1 MPNWCSNIII
11 LDTEDKT
18 EQEVCNTMKDIKA
31 LTDNKSEEI
40 FDFSEETFDFNK
52 IIPIPDEISDENKT
66 GTFTD
71 LEFVDILQ
79 SECIN
84 NIKLQDQLHDNTCP
98 VENHTGFVDN
108 NGINDW
114 YLDMAKVHHDHSKYL
129 IDKYGVSSAYE
140 YRCSAWGTKWE
151 GSELHVRRDGFN
163 IIINFET
170 AWSPPV
176 PIYYKLCETIFKD
189 YKSDFRFYEPGC
201 EVLGHLYFD
210 KEYVRLNDHIY
221 YDDNGISD
229 ESFKELTDFW
239 GVEPDEYTQDEKTG
253 LWSYDPEYEY

>member
-1 MPNWCSNIII
+1 MKK
-11 LDTEDKT
+11 LDTIYRYENGIRHIKRDDSEFTPEDNI
-18 EQEVCNTMKDIKA
+18 EFIDRMKDAVDIQW
-31 LTDNKSEEI
+31 
-40 FDFSEETFDFNK
+40 
-52 IIPIPDEISDENKT
+52 
-66 GTFTD
+66 TD
-71 LEFVDILQ
+71 LNRAEQVLPVFD
-79 SECIN
+79 ECIN

-239 GVEPDEYTQDEKTG
+239 GVEPDAYTQDEKTG